1 MTEVAAPSPP
11 RYILAPFVPTPP
23 EVVERMLDLAGVTSS
38 DVVYDL
44 GCGDG
49 RIAIAAARRGARAF
63 GVDIEPHWVSE
74 ATKNAAAAGV
84 SELASFDLQDALAT
98 GLAEATVVMLYLVE
112 WSTRMMDAKLAAELR
127 PGARIVS
134 HSFGMGDRPAE
145 KTEQWVDATGESRTL
160 RLWIAGKSGTEPV
173 DESVAA
179 LTRPRSGSL
188 EVAEPADLAD
198 LSDLTVTRL
207 APLVGSTFS
216 VALAAPWDLRL
227 ELAEVAALSPQTTF
241 TGAFRAPFR
250 LIFHGPAQPV
260 HPQATLPLEHPELGR
275 VEIFLVP
282 IGPAAPGMG
291 GMRYEAIFT

>member
-1 MTEVAAPSPP
+1 MTEAVAPNPP
-11 RYILAPFVPTPP
+11 RYILAPYVPTPP

-49 RIAIAAARRGARAF
+49 RIAIAAAKRGARAV
-63 GVDIEPHWVSE
+63 GVDIEAHWVEESR
-74 ATKNAAAAGV
+74 KNAVAAGV
-84 SELASFDLQDALAT
+84 GELASFELQDALT
-98 GLAEATVVMLYLVE
+98 VDLSSATVVMLYLVE
-112 WSTRMMDAKLAAELR
+112 WSTRMLDEKLAEELR

-145 KTEQWVDATGESRTL
+145 RTERWVDAAGVERTL
-160 RLWIAGKSGTEPV
+160 RLWIAGKIGSEPV
-173 DESVAA
+173 DESVSSQ
-179 LTRPRSGSL
+179 TRPRA
-188 EVAEPADLAD
+188 VPAAVELAD
-198 LSDLTVTRL
+198 LTLARL

-216 VALAAPWDLRL
+216 VALAAPWNLRF
-227 ELAEVAALSPQTTF
+227 ELAEVAALSTQNSF

-250 LIFHGPAQPV
+250 LIFHGPMRPV

-282 IGPAAPGMG
+282 IGPDAQGMQ
-291 GMRYEAIFT
+291 YEAIFT

>member
-49 RIAIAAARRGARAF
+49 RVVIAAAKRGARGF
-63 GVDIEPHWVSE
+63 GVDIEAHWVGE
-74 ATKNAAAAGV
+74 ARKAAAAAGV
-84 SELASFDLQDALAT
+84 GDLVAFEQQDALAVD
-98 GLAEATVVMLYLVE
+98 LSQATVVMLYLVE
-112 WSTRMMDAKLAAELR
+112 WSTRMLDAKLAAELR

-145 KTEQWVDATGESRTL
+145 KTEQWVDSTGESRTL

-179 LTRPRSGSL
+179 LTRPRTGSL
-188 EVAEPADLAD
+188 EVAAPAELA
-198 LSDLTVTRL
+198 DLTVTRL
-207 APLVGSTFS
+207 VPLVGSTFS
-216 VALAAPWDLRL
+216 VALGAPWDLRL
-227 ELAEVAALSPQTTF
+227 ELAEVAALSPQTSF

-260 HPQATLPLEHPELGR
+260 HPQATVPLDHPQLGR
-275 VEIFLVP
+275 LEIFLVP
-282 IGPAAPGMG
+282 IGPHAG
-291 GMRYEAIFT
+291 GMQYEAIFT

>member
-49 RIAIAAARRGARAF
+49 RIVIAAAQRGARAV
-63 GVDIEPHWVSE
+63 GVDIEPHWVAE

-84 SELASFDLQDALAT
+84 SDRAKFEVQDALV
-98 GLAEATVVMLYLVE
+98 LDVSPATVVMLYLVE
-112 WSTRMMDAKLAAELR
+112 WSTRMLDEKLAAELR

-145 KTEQWVDATGESRTL
+145 KTEQWVDTTGQPRTL
-160 RLWIAGKSGTEPV
+160 RLWIAGKVGTEPV
-173 DESVAA
+173 DEAVSA
-179 LTRPRSGSL
+179 LTRPRPSPTEL
-188 EVAEPADLAD
+188 AELT
-198 LSDLTVTRL
+198 LSRL
-207 APLVGSTFS
+207 APLVGSAFD

-227 ELAEVAALSPQTTF
+227 ELAEAAALSPQTSF
-241 TGAFRAPFR
+241 TGAFRVPFR

-260 HPQATLPLEHPELGR
+260 HPQQTLPLDHPELGR

-282 IGPAAPGMG
+282 IGPTAHGKPGMQ
-291 GMRYEAIFT
+291 YEAIFT

>member
-1 MTEVAAPSPP
+1 MSEVAASSPP
-11 RYILAPFVPTPP
+11 RYVLAPFVPTPL

-49 RIAIAAARRGARAF
+49 RVVIAAAKRGARAV
-63 GVDIEPHWVSE
+63 GVEIEPHWVGE
-74 ATKNAAAAGV
+74 AQKAAAEAGV
-84 SELASFDLQDALAT
+84 EHLASFELQDALT
-98 GLAEATVVMLYLVE
+98 MDLSPATVVMMYLVE
-112 WSTRMMDAKLAAELR
+112 WSTRMFDDKLASELR

-145 KTEQWVDATGESRTL
+145 KTEQWIDSTGQSRTL
-160 RLWIAGKSGTEPV
+160 RLWIAGKVGAEPI
-173 DESVAA
+173 DESVSAS
-179 LTRPRSGSL
+179 TRPRSTSV
-188 EVAEPADLAD
+188 EPEPAALT
-198 LSDLTVTRL
+198 DLTALTMERFAAL
-207 APLVGSTFS
+207 AGSTFS
-216 VALAAPWDLRL
+216 VALGAPWDLQL
-227 ELAEVAALSPQTTF
+227 ELAEVAALSTQTSF

-260 HPQATLPLEHPELGR
+260 HPQATLPLDHPELGR

-282 IGPAAPGMG
+282 LGPDAV

>member
-11 RYILAPFVPTPP
+11 RYILAPYVPTPP
-23 EVVERMLDLAGVTSS
+23 EVVERMLDLAGVTGS

-49 RIAIAAARRGARAF
+49 RIVIAAAKRGARAV
-63 GVDIEPHWVSE
+63 GVDIEPHWVAE

-84 SELASFDLQDALAT
+84 SDLATFEVQDALV
-98 GLAEATVVMLYLVE
+98 LDVSPATVVMLYLVE
-112 WSTRMMDAKLAAELR
+112 WSTRMLDEKLAAELR

-145 KTEQWVDATGESRTL
+145 KSEQWVDSTGQSRTL
-160 RLWIAGKSGTEPV
+160 RLWIAGKVGTEPV
-173 DESVAA
+173 DESVSA
-179 LTRPRSGSL
+179 LTRPRSAPL
-188 EVAEPADLAD
+188 AVAELAD
-198 LSDLTVTRL
+198 LTLARL

-216 VALAAPWDLRL
+216 VALGPPWDVRL
-227 ELAEVAALSPQTTF
+227 ELAEVAALSPQNSF

-260 HPQATLPLEHPELGR
+260 HPQATLPLDHPELGR

-282 IGPAAPGMG
+282 IGPVGPGSPGMQ
-291 GMRYEAIFT
+291 YEAIFT

>member
-49 RIAIAAARRGARAF
+49 RIAIAAARRGARAV

-188 EVAEPADLAD
+188 EVAEPADLTD
-198 LSDLTVTRL
+198 LSLPRL
-207 APLVGSTFS
+207 EPLVGSTFS
-216 VALAAPWDLRL
+216 VALGAPWDLRL
-227 ELAEVAALSPQTTF
+227 VLAEASPLSPQTSF

-260 HPQATLPLEHPELGR
+260 HPQATLPLLHPELGR
-275 VEIFLVP
+275 VEIFLVG
-282 IGPAAPGMG
+282 IGPAAQGTSI
-291 GMRYEAIFT
+291 MRYEAIFT

>member
-1 MTEVAAPSPP
+1 MTEVAAPSSP
-11 RYILAPFVPTPP
+11 RYILAPYVPTPP
-23 EVVERMLDLAGVTSS
+23 EVVERMLDLAGVTSA

-49 RIAIAAARRGARAF
+49 RIVIAAAQRGARAV
-63 GVDIEPHWVSE
+63 GVDVEPHWVAE
-74 ATKNAAAAGV
+74 ATRNAAAAGV
-84 SELASFDLQDALAT
+84 SDRAQFAVQDALAVD
-98 GLAEATVVMLYLVE
+98 LSPATVVMLYLVE
-112 WSTRMMDAKLAAELR
+112 WSTRMLDAKLAAELR

-145 KTEQWVDATGESRTL
+145 RTEQWVDATGESRTL

-198 LSDLTVTRL
+198 FTLERL
-207 APLVGSTFS
+207 APLAGSTFS
-216 VALAAPWDLRL
+216 VALGAPWDLRL
-227 ELAEVAALSPQTTF
+227 ELAEVAALSPQTFF
-241 TGAFRAPFR
+241 TGAFRSPFR
-250 LIFHGPAQPV
+250 LIFRGPAQPV
-260 HPQATLPLEHPELGR
+260 HPQGTLPLDHPQLGR

-282 IGPAAPGMG
+282 IGPHAG
-291 GMRYEAIFT
+291 GMQYEAIFT

>member
-11 RYILAPFVPTPP
+11 RYILAPYVPTPP

-49 RIAIAAARRGARAF
+49 RIAIAAAKRGARAV
-63 GVDIEPHWVSE
+63 GVDIEAHWVEESR
-74 ATKNAAAAGV
+74 KNAAAAGV
-84 SELASFDLQDALAT
+84 AERTSFEAQDAL
-98 GLAEATVVMLYLVE
+98 LADLSPATVVMLYLVE
-112 WSTRMMDAKLAAELR
+112 WSTRMLDEKLAVELR

-145 KTEQWVDATGESRTL
+145 KTEQWVDSTGQSRTL
-160 RLWIAGKSGTEPV
+160 RLWIAGKIGTEPV
-173 DESVAA
+173 DESVSAQ
-179 LTRPRSGSL
+179 TRPRAVPA
-188 EVAEPADLAD
+188 EVELAE
-198 LSDLTVTRL
+198 LTAARL

-216 VALAAPWDLRL
+216 VALGAPWDLRL
-227 ELAEVAALSPQTTF
+227 ELTEVTALASQTSF

-260 HPQATLPLEHPELGR
+260 HPQAILPLEHSQLGR
-275 VEIFLVP
+275 IEIFLVP
-282 IGPAAPGMG
+282 IGPDAQGMQ
-291 GMRYEAIFT
+291 YEAIFT

>member
-1 MTEVAAPSPP
+1 MTEVATPSPP

-23 EVVERMLDLAGVTSS
+23 EVVERMLDLAGVTSA

-49 RIAIAAARRGARAF
+49 RIVIAAAKRGARAV
-63 GVDIEPHWVSE
+63 GVDIEPHWVAE

-84 SELASFDLQDALAT
+84 SDRARFEVQDALV
-98 GLAEATVVMLYLVE
+98 LDVSSATVVMLYLVE
-112 WSTRMMDAKLAAELR
+112 WSTRMLDEKLAAELR

-134 HSFGMGDRPAE
+134 HSCGMGDRPAE
-145 KTEQWVDATGESRTL
+145 KTEQWVDATGEPRTL

-179 LTRPRSGSL
+179 LTRPRAGAL
-188 EVAEPADLAD
+188 EVAELAE
-198 LSDLTVTRL
+198 LTLERFRPL
-207 APLVGSTFS
+207 AGSTFS
-216 VALAAPWDLRL
+216 VAQPAPWDLRL
-227 ELAEVAALSPQTTF
+227 ELADVAALSPQTSS

-250 LIFHGPAQPV
+250 LIFHGPTQPV
-260 HPQATLPLEHPELGR
+260 HPQATLPLDHPQLGR
-275 VEIFLVP
+275 IEIFLVP
-282 IGPAAPGMG
+282 IGPDAI